1 MCIKNCLFQCFTKG
15 RCVFATLEF
24 SGGKFLAHKKATFHN
39 TNTLPLIKKTNRL
52 FKKKHTISQYTSV
65 SNKISDKTNR
75 IISKDIEKLKLSEY
89 SHLLRENIAIQ
100 FCLSI
105 IIERIKNIK
114 IDFEF
119 IFNNNESEDQ
129 REVLRELVLVD
140 FYFWENNPKA
150 YKKLK
155 DILSENVS
163 ALKLPNFISERFLNY
178 KLNELVWNEKS
189 ISKFNA
195 YMNDTR
201 MGVWCA
207 YNMVISL
214 KRAILNETY
223 INFEINGKKETIKTL
238 KDFEKNILKSIEIN
252 NELKMLLEKEKTN
265 GNTVYN

>member
-1 MCIKNCLFQCFTKG
+1 M
-15 RCVFATLEF
+15 
-24 SGGKFLAHKKATFHN
+24 
-39 TNTLPLIKKTNRL
+39 PLIKKTNRL
-52 FKKKHTISQYTSV
+52 FRKKNTISQYTSV
-65 SNKISDKTNR
+65 NNRISDKTNR
-75 IISKDIEKLKLSEY
+75 IISKDIEKIKLSEY
-89 SHLLRENIAIQ
+89 SHLLRESIAIQ
-100 FCLSI
+100 FCLNI
-105 IIERIKNIK
+105 IIERINTIK

-129 REVLRELVLVD
+129 REILRELVLVD
-140 FYFWENNPKA
+140 FNYWENNPKA

-155 DILSENVS
+155 NILSENIS
-163 ALKLPNFISERFLNY
+163 ALKLPNCITESFLNY
-178 KLNELVWNEKS
+178 KLSELVWNEES
-189 ISKFNA
+189 ISKFNS

-223 INFEINGKKETIKTL
+223 INFELNGKVETIKTL

-265 GNTVYN
+265 GNTV

>member
-1 MCIKNCLFQCFTKG
+1 L
-15 RCVFATLEF
+15 
-24 SGGKFLAHKKATFHN
+24 
-39 TNTLPLIKKTNRL
+39 
-52 FKKKHTISQYTSV
+52 
-65 SNKISDKTNR
+65 
-75 IISKDIEKLKLSEY
+75 
-89 SHLLRENIAIQ
+89 
-100 FCLSI
+100 
-105 IIERIKNIK
+105 
-114 IDFEF
+114 
-119 IFNNNESEDQ
+119 
-129 REVLRELVLVD
+129 
-140 FYFWENNPKA
+140 ENNPKA

-155 DILSENVS
+155 DILSENIS

>member
-1 MCIKNCLFQCFTKG
+1 
-15 RCVFATLEF
+15 
-24 SGGKFLAHKKATFHN
+24 
-39 TNTLPLIKKTNRL
+39 LPLIKKTNRL
-52 FKKKHTISQYTSV
+52 FKKKNKISEYTSV
-65 SNKISDKTNR
+65 NNKISGKTNR
-75 IISKDIEKLKLSEY
+75 IISKDIEKINLSEF

-100 FCLSI
+100 FCLNI
-105 IIERIKNIK
+105 IIDRIKNIK

-119 IFNNNESEDQ
+119 FFNNKESEEQ
-129 REVLRELVLVD
+129 REILRELILVD
-140 FYFWENNPKA
+140 YYFWENNPEA

-155 DILSENVS
+155 NILSENIS
-163 ALKLPNFISERFLNY
+163 ALKLPNFITEKFLNY
-178 KLNELVWNEKS
+178 KLSELVWNEKS
-189 ISKFNA
+189 INEFNA

-223 INFEINGKKETIKTL
+223 INFEINGKEKIIKTL
-238 KDFEKNILKSIEIN
+238 KDFEDNILESIEIN